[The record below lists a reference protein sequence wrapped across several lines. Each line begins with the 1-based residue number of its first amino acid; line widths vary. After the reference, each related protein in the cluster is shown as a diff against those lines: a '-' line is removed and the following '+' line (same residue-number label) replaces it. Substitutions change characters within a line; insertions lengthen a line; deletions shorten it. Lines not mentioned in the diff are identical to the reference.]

1 MACLNLARPNS
12 GQSARRLR
20 PGSLIALGALASTL
34 FSSGSAHADLT
45 GLFAEGLDTD
55 TGYVTGVNGATDIAW
70 SGDRAVITTKNG
82 TVWVRRAD
90 GTKNQLTG
98 LFGTVDTEIEKG
110 LLGVV
115 ADPAT
120 PNTFYFYVSNGTTDA
135 DKHRVLKGTLAE
147 NDTIT
152 IDAMPIIAASRNNGP
167 GLEGPANH
175 DGGGLVIYEGQ
186 LYVGVGDTGSNA
198 TPPTNKYGSCL
209 NKPNGKILRVNLD
222 GSVPADNPLSNETMV
237 TSCETVRGAWGTAA
251 PDKRIF
257 AWGFRNPWRF
267 WVDEH
272 TGLFW
277 IADVGELDAEEVS
290 IGRGNEHYGYPF
302 WEGRRD
308 WSTGQPSVDLGKS
321 CDEEFAPSR
330 PCTPA
335 VYDYDHSGANQSSI
349 IGGLIPEGCGWTD
362 ALEGSLYYFFADFNR
377 NFIKALEVEPDR
389 SGIVSDT
396 AVDVG
401 TFQGGPAS
409 FRQGPDGGLYVVM
422 NGAGAVYRFTPKVLM
437 GEDCMDTGAG
447 GTGGMGGMSGASG
460 SAGSDAGTAGSAGG
474 GAGGQ
479 NSGGMPGGGM
489 SGSATSGGAGSG
501 GSAGT
506 ATSGSGGAGGASAG
520 TTSTTGGTGA
530 ASGTGGSG
538 NVGGAMAG
546 TAGTATG
553 AGGSTGGDDAPA
565 DDGGCGCRI
574 AGTGNGTLASAIALA
589 GLAFAFARRGFRRR
603 R

>member
-1 MACLNLARPNS
+1 MPRLNLARPNS
-12 GQSARRLR
+12 GHRARRSR
-20 PGSLIALGALASTL
+20 PVSLLALGALTSTL
-34 FSSGSAHADLT
+34 LASGTASADLM
-45 GLFAEGLDTD
+45 GLFADGLDTD

-135 DKHRVLKGTLAE
+135 DKHRVLKGTLAD

-152 IDAMPIIAASRNNGP
+152 IDSMPIIAASRNNGP

-175 DGGGLVIYEGQ
+175 DGGGLVIHEGQ
-186 LYVGVGDTGSNA
+186 LYIGVGDTGSNA
-198 TPPTNKYGSCL
+198 TPPTNKYASCL
-209 NKPNGKILRVNLD
+209 NKGNGKILRVNLD
-222 GSVPADNPLSNETMV
+222 GSIPDDNPLVNETMV
-237 TSCETVRGAWGTAA
+237 TSCQTVRGEWGMAA
-251 PDKRIF
+251 PDKRIY
-257 AWGFRNPWRF
+257 AWGLRNPWRF
-267 WVDEH
+267 WIDQH

-277 IADVGELDAEEVS
+277 IADVGELDREEVS
-290 IGRGNEHYGYPF
+290 IGEGNQHYGYPF
-302 WEGRRD
+302 WEGTRD
-308 WSTGQPSVDLGKS
+308 WSTGNPSTDLGKS
-321 CDEEFAPSR
+321 CDEEFTPSR

-335 VYDYDHSGANQSSI
+335 AYDYSHDGANQSSI

-389 SGIVSDT
+389 SGIASTT

-401 TFQGGPAS
+401 SFNGGPAS

-422 NGAGAVYRFTPKVLM
+422 NGAGAVYRFTPKVMM

-447 GTGGMGGMSGASG
+447 GTGGMGGMGGTAG
-460 SAGSDAGTAGSAGG
+460 SAGSGAGTAGSAGA
-474 GAGGQ
+474 AGEG
-479 NSGGMPGGGM
+479 SGGIAGGGGM
-489 SGSATSGGAGSG
+489 SGSATTGGAGAG
-501 GSAGT
+501 GSSGS
-506 ATSGSGGAGGASAG
+506 ATSGASGAGGSSAGQSASGGAGGANGGTATAGGVGGGAG
-520 TTSTTGGTGA
+520 TTPGSGGTDAGA
-530 ASGTGGSG
+530 
-538 NVGGAMAG
+538 
-546 TAGTATG
+546 
-553 AGGSTGGDDAPA
+553 PE

-574 AGTGNGTLASAIALA
+574 AGGGNATLASAFALA
-589 GLAFAFARRGFRRR
+589 GLAFALARRGFRRR
-603 R
+603 SR